1 MRYLALAVDFDGTL
15 ATDGHVLAP
24 TVDALQRV
32 RASGRR
38 LVMVT
43 GRELGSLRA
52 TFSRLHLFDIVV
64 AENGGLLY
72 RPSMET
78 ETALA
83 PPPLPAF
90 VEALRARG
98 VPVSV
103 GATIVATWDAHAGDV
118 YAVLRDLRLGLEV
131 ILNKGAVMVLAPG
144 VNKGT
149 GVARAAAE
157 LSLSLDAVIG
167 MGDAEN
173 DYTLLRS
180 CGLGVAVANAV
191 PLLREQADL
200 VTHGARGEGVTEI
213 VDRLLA
219 DDLESLVPAKAPTRW
234 PGRNV
239 PSGSLG

>member
-1 MRYLALAVDFDGTL
+1 
-15 ATDGHVLAP
+15 
-24 TVDALQRV
+24 
-32 RASGRR
+32 
-38 LVMVT
+38 
-43 GRELGSLRA
+43 
-52 TFSRLHLFDIVV
+52 VV
-64 AENGGLLY
+64 AT
-72 RPSMET
+72 PFT
-78 ETALA
+78 
-83 PPPLPAF
+83 
-90 VEALRARG
+90 
-98 VPVSV
+98 
-103 GATIVATWDAHAGDV
+103 TWDAHAAEV

-149 GVARAAAE
+149 GVSRAASE

-167 MGDAEN
+167 IGDAEN

-219 DDLESLVPAKAPTRW
+219 DDLESLLPAEA
-234 PGRNV
+234 
-239 PSGSLG
+239 